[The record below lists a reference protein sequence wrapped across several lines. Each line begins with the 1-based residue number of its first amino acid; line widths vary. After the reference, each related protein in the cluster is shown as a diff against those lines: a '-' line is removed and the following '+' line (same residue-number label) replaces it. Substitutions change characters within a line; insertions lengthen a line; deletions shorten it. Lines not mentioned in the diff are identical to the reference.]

1 MRSAYLVMVEPDEN
15 HNKYYQMTQ
24 KTTDIFEVRYGRV
37 GAKGITRKYPISRW
51 ASIYESK
58 LQKGYVDNSHLYSPT
73 INTRYKEIPDKAVR
87 SFWQD
92 IENYSKKMLERNY
105 SVSYDKVTQEM
116 IKEATDILK
125 NMRNQSNVFCI
136 NGELL
141 ALFQVIP
148 RKMKK
153 VEDYLLKDIS
163 ELPTVLEREWDLLDV
178 MKGRMLAQQDKQ
190 NQKEK
195 TETVLASLG
204 LDISLVTDSCRLQQ
218 IKKNMGAESADK
230 FARAFRVRNKKT
242 DERFYQYM
250 KDNAYSE
257 KDIHYLYHGSRNEN
271 WYGLMTKGPVLRPEG
286 VIITGKA
293 FGNGIYFA
301 PRAKKS
307 IGYSSLLGSYWT
319 GGTQHKGYL
328 AVYKVLFKNQKDVD
342 VSHPYSLRN
351 IKPHDAVYAHKG
363 VSLRNDEVIIFQR
376 TAGNTTIYYRI
387 KYLKRKGAEFSAFF
401 IKILIFLLY
410 NKNSQFHNWLFLLY
424 NNLHGIRFFL
434 FLFFFVLFC
443 IAAKRIIFIK
453 KIFFLLFIKDMFKSN
468 NSCCSDN
475 CTD

>member
-92 IENYSKKMLERNY
+92 IENYSKKMLESNY

-178 MKGRMLAQQDKQ
+178 MKGR
-190 NQKEK
+190 
-195 TETVLASLG
+195 
-204 LDISLVTDSCRLQQ
+204 I
-218 IKKNMGAESADK
+218 
-230 FARAFRVRNKKT
+230 
-242 DERFYQYM
+242 
-250 KDNAYSE
+250 
-257 KDIHYLYHGSRNEN
+257 
-271 WYGLMTKGPVLRPEG
+271 
-286 VIITGKA
+286 
-293 FGNGIYFA
+293 
-301 PRAKKS
+301 
-307 IGYSSLLGSYWT
+307 
-319 GGTQHKGYL
+319 
-328 AVYKVLFKNQKDVD
+328 
-342 VSHPYSLRN
+342 
-351 IKPHDAVYAHKG
+351 
-363 VSLRNDEVIIFQR
+363 
-376 TAGNTTIYYRI
+376 
-387 KYLKRKGAEFSAFF
+387 
-401 IKILIFLLY
+401 
-410 NKNSQFHNWLFLLY
+410 
-424 NNLHGIRFFL
+424 
-434 FLFFFVLFC
+434 
-443 IAAKRIIFIK
+443 
-453 KIFFLLFIKDMFKSN
+453 
-468 NSCCSDN
+468 N
-475 CTD
+475 CW

>member
-73 INTRYKEIPDKAVR
+73 INTRYKKIPDKAVR

-92 IENYSKKMLERNY
+92 IENYSKKMLESNY

-125 NMRNQSNVFCI
+125 NMRNQSNVFC
-136 NGELL
+136 
-141 ALFQVIP
+141 
-148 RKMKK
+148 
-153 VEDYLLKDIS
+153 
-163 ELPTVLEREWDLLDV
+163 
-178 MKGRMLAQQDKQ
+178 
-190 NQKEK
+190 
-195 TETVLASLG
+195 
-204 LDISLVTDSCRLQQ
+204 
-218 IKKNMGAESADK
+218 
-230 FARAFRVRNKKT
+230 
-242 DERFYQYM
+242 
-250 KDNAYSE
+250 
-257 KDIHYLYHGSRNEN
+257 
-271 WYGLMTKGPVLRPEG
+271 
-286 VIITGKA
+286 
-293 FGNGIYFA
+293 
-301 PRAKKS
+301 
-307 IGYSSLLGSYWT
+307 
-319 GGTQHKGYL
+319 
-328 AVYKVLFKNQKDVD
+328 
-342 VSHPYSLRN
+342 
-351 IKPHDAVYAHKG
+351 
-363 VSLRNDEVIIFQR
+363 
-376 TAGNTTIYYRI
+376 
-387 KYLKRKGAEFSAFF
+387 

>member
-24 KTTDIFEVRYGRV
+24 KTTDTFEVRYGRV

-58 LQKGYVDNSHLYSPT
+58 LQKGYIDNSHLYSPT

-92 IENYSKKMLERNY
+92 IENYSKKMLESNY

-141 ALFQVIP
+141 TLFQVIP

-178 MKGRMLAQQDKQ
+178 MKGRMLAKQDKQ

-195 TETVLASLG
+195 AETILASLG
-204 LDISLVTDSCRLQQ
+204 LDISLVTDPRRLQQ

-230 FARAFRVRNKKT
+230 FARAFRVRNKKRMS
-242 DERFYQYM
+242 DF
-250 KDNAYSE
+250 
-257 KDIHYLYHGSRNEN
+257 I
-271 WYGLMTKGPVLRPEG
+271 
-286 VIITGKA
+286 
-293 FGNGIYFA
+293 
-301 PRAKKS
+301 S
-307 IGYSSLLGSYWT
+307 I
-319 GGTQHKGYL
+319 
-328 AVYKVLFKNQKDVD
+328 
-342 VSHPYSLRN
+342 
-351 IKPHDAVYAHKG
+351 
-363 VSLRNDEVIIFQR
+363 
-376 TAGNTTIYYRI
+376 
-387 KYLKRKGAEFSAFF
+387 
-401 IKILIFLLY
+401 
-410 NKNSQFHNWLFLLY
+410 
-424 NNLHGIRFFL
+424 
-434 FLFFFVLFC
+434 
-443 IAAKRIIFIK
+443 
-453 KIFFLLFIKDMFKSN
+453 
-468 NSCCSDN
+468 
-475 CTD
+475 

>member
-73 INTRYKEIPDKAVR
+73 INTRYKKIPDKAVR

-92 IENYSKKMLERNY
+92 IENYSKKMLESNY

-178 MKGRMLAQQDKQ
+178 MKGRMLAQQNKQ

-271 WYGLMTKGPVLRPEG
+271 WYGLIRDIFGLIRWEASSITLAFGRGGFTTKGPVLRPEG

-363 VSLRNDEVIIFQR
+363 VSLRNDEVIIFREQQA
-376 TAGNTTIYYRI
+376 TLQY
-387 KYLKRKGAEFSAFF
+387 
-401 IKILIFLLY
+401 
-410 NKNSQFHNWLFLLY
+410 
-424 NNLHGIRFFL
+424 
-434 FLFFFVLFC
+434 
-443 IAAKRIIFIK
+443 IIELNI
-453 KIFFLLFIKDMFKSN
+453 
-468 NSCCSDN
+468 
-475 CTD
+475 

>member
-92 IENYSKKMLERNY
+92 IENYSKKMLESNY

-218 IKKNMGAESADK
+218 
-230 FARAFRVRNKKT
+230 
-242 DERFYQYM
+242 M

-363 VSLRNDEVIIFQR
+363 VSLRNDEVIIFREQQA
-376 TAGNTTIYYRI
+376 TLQY
-387 KYLKRKGAEFSAFF
+387 
-401 IKILIFLLY
+401 
-410 NKNSQFHNWLFLLY
+410 
-424 NNLHGIRFFL
+424 
-434 FLFFFVLFC
+434 
-443 IAAKRIIFIK
+443 IIELNI
-453 KIFFLLFIKDMFKSN
+453 
-468 NSCCSDN
+468 
-475 CTD
+475 